1 MLHQQNECI
10 LDYSRSNSVMSN
22 TELQTF
28 IDEVGGLSFDEK
40 LRVLAAVLDSIRS
53 SRKPEM
59 SDARVNELYGRF
71 TGCIKSAAVMDC
83 RKEKLDYLDERYGL
97 D

>member
-1 MLHQQNECI
+1 
-10 LDYSRSNSVMSN
+10 
-22 TELQTF
+22 
-28 IDEVGGLSFDEK
+28 
-40 LRVLAAVLDSIRS
+40 
-53 SRKPEM
+53 M
-59 SDARVNELYGRF
+59 SDARVNELYGKF